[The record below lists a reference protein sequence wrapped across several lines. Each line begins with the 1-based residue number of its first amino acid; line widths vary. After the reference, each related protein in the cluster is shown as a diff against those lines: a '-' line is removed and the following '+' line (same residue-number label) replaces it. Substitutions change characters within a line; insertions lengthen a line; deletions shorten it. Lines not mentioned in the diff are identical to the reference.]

1 MPYVPRRFY
10 YATTEA
16 LVNSEKLNAAIARQ
30 GPDDLGTRIYWD
42 SKPENAPTC
51 Q

>member
-1 MPYVPRRFY
+1 VNFVPRRFY

-16 LVNSEKLNAAIARQ
+16 LVNAENLNAAIARQ
-30 GPDDLGTRIYWD
+30 GPDDFGTRIYWD